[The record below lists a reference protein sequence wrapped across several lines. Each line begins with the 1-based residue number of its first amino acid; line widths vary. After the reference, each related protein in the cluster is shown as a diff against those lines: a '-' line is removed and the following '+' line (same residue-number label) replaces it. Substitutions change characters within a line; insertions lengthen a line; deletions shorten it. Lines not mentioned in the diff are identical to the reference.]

1 MRNHDIFFSSF
12 TLNKLRSPKLL
23 TSSQV
28 EAANIGQPPPYPD
41 PVLPEAMRP
50 KIGADPPMPVR
61 SWTQTVLNSAGVLV
75 WSLSFADGVIYQRL
89 NSNSPPLFSIP
100 LQASRHRRL
109 PPASCSAP
117 PRPTQVQRRPRG
129 WQH

>member
-1 MRNHDIFFSSF
+1 MRNHDIFLSSF

-28 EAANIGQPPPYPD
+28 EAANIGRPPPCPD

-61 SWTQTVLNSAGVLV
+61 SWTQSVLNSAGVLV

-89 NSNSPPLFSIP
+89 NTESTKNMNCKTNST
-100 LQASRHRRL
+100 AVD
-109 PPASCSAP
+109 
-117 PRPTQVQRRPRG
+117 T
-129 WQH
+129 

>member
-1 MRNHDIFFSSF
+1 MRNHDIFSSSF

-41 PVLPEAMRP
+41 PVLPEAMHP
-50 KIGADPPMPVR
+50 KTGAGPPMPAR
-61 SWTQTVLNSAGVLV
+61 SWTHTVLNSAGVLV

-89 NSNSPPLFSIP
+89 NTESTKNMNCSSRY
-100 LQASRHRRL
+100 LQHDHVAT
-109 PPASCSAP
+109 
-117 PRPTQVQRRPRG
+117 TQ
-129 WQH
+129 